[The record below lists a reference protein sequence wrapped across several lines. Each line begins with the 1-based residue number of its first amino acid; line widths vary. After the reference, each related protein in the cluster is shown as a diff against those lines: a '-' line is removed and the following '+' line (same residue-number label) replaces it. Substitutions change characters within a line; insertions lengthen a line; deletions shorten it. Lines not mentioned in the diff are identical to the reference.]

1 MTGLLETTTAATP
14 TQAADDATAHALL
27 SCWLREVP
35 GWTLEPDGGGFAGA
49 IAPPDRP
56 PSWPRIV
63 IPLPRWNARLLVGVR
78 RVSATFRH
86 QLELPVLV
94 QIADGE
100 PRPVGLA
107 QLAVLLA
114 DALPGSGLR
123 TEPLLT
129 RVLDSAA
136 AVAGHLDGRAGE
148 IDRLWSAAPL
158 TFAETE
164 QALLLGH
171 LVHPTPK
178 SRGELGAVERRRY
191 SPETGGRFALRWLA
205 VDRDLVRH
213 RSALDTPAPELA
225 EALLRDDPS
234 VDPAALRATRDAVGG
249 DRILLPA
256 HPYEA
261 DRLAADPLTADLF
274 DTGAV
279 VDLGAWGAPFLP
291 TTSVRTVYRADAAW
305 QLKFSLHVRVTNSMR
320 VTLPKELDRAVESA
334 ALARTVVGSRTRE
347 AAPHF
352 VLVQDPAYLTL
363 ARGGE
368 VLNGFSVLLREN
380 RWADGGPRDVS
391 ALTTLCQD
399 HPYGGSSRLVALVAA
414 LAARDGRTEDAVARE
429 WFARFCDVVV
439 RSLVRLYLDVGLCFE
454 AHQQNTLVELEDG
467 WPVRGVYRDS
477 QGYFHREA
485 AHGDLL
491 TVVPG
496 LGEATESIFPEELA
510 DERLVYY
517 LFVNLTL
524 GVINALGPCVD
535 ETVLLGDLRLLLTQE
550 RSRGG
555 RYPATLLDRLL
566 DDERWPCKA
575 NLLTRAHDMDELV
588 GDIATQSVYVT
599 LPNPLLG
606 VAS

>member
-1 MTGLLETTTAATP
+1 MTGVLEATAPSPTT
-14 TQAADDATAHALL
+14 AADDATAHALL

-35 GWTLEPDGGGFAGA
+35 GWTLEGGPAG
-49 IAPPDRP
+49 
-56 PSWPRIV
+56 PRIV
-63 IPLPRWNARLLVGVR
+63 VALPHWNARLLVGVR

-86 QLELPVLV
+86 QLELPALV
-94 QIADGE
+94 RIGDGE

-114 DALPGSGLR
+114 DALPGTGLR
-123 TEPLLT
+123 TEPLLA

-136 AVAGHLDGRAGE
+136 AVAGYLDGRAGE
-148 IDRLWSAAPL
+148 VDRLWSAEPL
-158 TFAETE
+158 TFIETE

-178 SRGELGAVERRRY
+178 SRGELGAVERLRF

-205 VDRDLVRH
+205 ADRSLVRH
-213 RSALDTPAPELA
+213 GSALDTPAPELA
-225 EALLRDDPS
+225 AALLRG
-234 VDPAALRATRDAVGG
+234 DPAVDLASLRATLDAVGG
-249 DRILLPA
+249 DRVLLPA

-261 DRLAADPLTADLF
+261 DRLAADPQTAELF

-279 VDLGAWGAPFLP
+279 VDLGAWGSPFLP
-291 TTSVRTVYRADAAW
+291 TTSVRTVYRADAPW

-334 ALARTVVGSRTRE
+334 ALERTVVGEWTRA

-352 VLVQDPAYLTL
+352 SLVQDPAYLTV
-363 ARGGE
+363 ARDGA
-368 VLNGFSVLLREN
+368 VLNGFSVLFRAN
-380 RWADGGPRDVS
+380 RWGPGGSRDVS

-399 HPYGGSSRLVALVAA
+399 HPYGGRSRLGAIVAGI
-414 LAARDGRTEDAVARE
+414 AAREGRTEDAVARE
-429 WFARFCDVVV
+429 WFGRFCDVVV
-439 RSLVRLYLDVGLCFE
+439 RSLARLYLDVGLCFE

-485 AHGDLL
+485 AHGDLVA
-491 TVVPG
+491 VVPG
-496 LGEATESIFPEELA
+496 LGEVTESIFPEELA

-524 GVINALGPCVD
+524 GVVNALGPSID
-535 ETVLLGDLRLLLTQE
+535 ESVLLGDLRRVLTEE
-550 RSRGG
+550 RTRGG

-566 DDERWPCKA
+566 DDDRWPCKA

-606 VAS
+606 VVGT

>member
-1 MTGLLETTTAATP
+1 M
-14 TQAADDATAHALL
+14 
-27 SCWLREVP
+27 
-35 GWTLEPDGGGFAGA
+35 
-49 IAPPDRP
+49 
-56 PSWPRIV
+56 
-63 IPLPRWNARLLVGVR
+63 
-78 RVSATFRH
+78 SATYRH
-86 QLELPVLV
+86 QLELPALL
-94 QIADGE
+94 QLADAE

-114 DALPGSGLR
+114 DTLPALR

-136 AVAGHLDGRAGE
+136 AVAGYLDGRADE
-148 IDRLWSAAPL
+148 IDQLWSAEPL
-158 TFAETE
+158 PFAATE

-178 SRGELGAVERRRY
+178 SRGELGAVERLRF

-213 RSALDTPAPELA
+213 GSALDTPAPELA
-225 EALLRDDPS
+225 EALLRDDPT
-234 VDPAALRATRDAVGG
+234 VDHAALRATRDAVGG
-249 DRILLPA
+249 DRVLIPA

-261 DRLAADPLTADLF
+261 DRLAADPVTADLF

-291 TTSVRTVYRADAAW
+291 TTSVRTVYRADAPW

-320 VTLPKELDRAVESA
+320 VMLPKELDRAVESA
-334 ALARTVVGSRTRE
+334 ALARTVIGEHTRQ

-352 VLVQDPAYLTL
+352 VLVQDPAYLTV
-363 ARGGE
+363 ARDGAT
-368 VLNGFSVLLREN
+368 LDGFSVLLREN
-380 RWADGGPRDVS
+380 RWNHHGPSDVS

-399 HPYGGSSRLVALVAA
+399 HPYGGSSRLAA
-414 LAARDGRTEDAVARE
+414 IIAAISGREHRAEHVVARE
-429 WFARFCDVVV
+429 WFGRFCDVVV

-454 AHQQNTLVELEDG
+454 AHQQNTLVELTDG

-477 QGYFHREA
+477 QGYFHRAA
-485 AHGDLL
+485 AHDDLV

-496 LGEATESIFPEELA
+496 LGEVTESIFPEDLA

-524 GVINALGPCVD
+524 GVVNALGPCVD
-535 ETVLLGDLRLLLTQE
+535 ETVLLRHLRRVLTEE

-588 GDIATQSVYVT
+588 GDISTQSVYVT

-606 VAS
+606 VGL